1 MENYSVDDI
10 NKELKGWDGGDFY
23 GQWQTDKIIESYFDK
38 DYIGTCI
45 EVGAADGVKGS
56 NTYYFEKKGW
66 KVLCIEPNPKY
77 KNNIEKYRKLIRYFA
92 CGAESKKTE
101 MTIFE
106 VGEKNIMSSL
116 SSISPDQRLVNDHI
130 NIINKSYKIE
140 VQQSTLN
147 NILENEVLDTE
158 FEEIEEIDFISIDT
172 EGTEIEVLKGID
184 FNKYKIKLLVVE
196 NNYNDSIIEDYLREF
211 GYVKQERYKIN
222 DFYLKK

>member
-1 MENYSVDDI
+1 
-10 NKELKGWDGGDFY
+10 LK
-23 GQWQTDKIIESYFDK
+23 
-38 DYIGTCI
+38 
-45 EVGAADGVKGS
+45 
-56 NTYYFEKKGW
+56 KKGW

-196 NNYNDSIIEDYLREF
+196 NNYNDSIIEDYLRKF